1 MDKCL
6 LAIQIRS
13 NLKNKGSLKDLN
25 ICCAVPPTVISETLN
40 ITTGEGTFD
49 EFKRI
54 IRWNVKELAV
64 GKSIVFGAEV
74 QVSLKNMSIDE
85 LPKFPVLIR
94 CTSVDDIISSVEID
108 TKELAGYPATI
119 VAMKNYSF
127 RLLHRL
133 PS

>member
-1 MDKCL
+1 M
-6 LAIQIRS
+6 
-13 NLKNKGSLKDLN
+13 NV
-25 ICCAVPPTVISETLN
+25 CCAVPPTVISKTFK

-49 EFKRI
+49 EFKRL

-64 GKSIVFGAEV
+64 GSSVIFGAEV
-74 QVSLKNMSIDE
+74 QISLKNISIDE

-94 CTSVDDIISSVEID
+94 CNSTDDIISSVEVD
-108 TKELAGYPATI
+108 VKEINGHPATI
-119 VAMKNYSF
+119 VVMKNHSF